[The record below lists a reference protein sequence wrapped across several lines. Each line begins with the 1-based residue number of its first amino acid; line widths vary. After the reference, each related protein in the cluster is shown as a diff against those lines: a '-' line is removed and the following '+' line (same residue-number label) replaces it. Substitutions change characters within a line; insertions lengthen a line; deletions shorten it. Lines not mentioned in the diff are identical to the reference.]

1 MKGDKNV
8 YKQNKTESELLI
20 YQKYIDTVEY
30 GYNLLRKYP
39 KLEKY
44 ALASEIR
51 KSMFETIRLI
61 LYANKIANKNIRL
74 QTINKIDAE
83 ISAQKFFVR
92 FSYKNKYISHNNY
105 FEWSKR
111 LDEIGK
117 IIGGWIKS
125 CLRE

>member
-1 MKGDKNV
+1 M
-8 YKQNKTESELLI
+8 YKPRETESELII
-20 YQKYIDTVEY
+20 YQKYIDIVEY

-39 KLEKY
+39 KSEKY
-44 ALASEIR
+44 ALTSEIR
-51 KSMFETIRLI
+51 KSMFETLRLI

-83 ISAQKFFVR
+83 IASQKFFVR
-92 FSYKNKYISHNNY
+92 FSYKSKYISHNNY

-111 LDEIGK
+111 LDEIGR

-125 CLRE
+125 CLKE

>member
-1 MKGDKNV
+1 MPKMKGDNYV
-8 YKQNKTESELLI
+8 WVL
-20 YQKYIDTVEY
+20 
-30 GYNLLRKYP
+30 
-39 KLEKY
+39 KY
-44 ALASEIR
+44 ALTSEIR
-51 KSMFETIRLI
+51 KSMFETLRLI

-74 QTINKIDAE
+74 NTINKIDAE
-83 ISAQKFFVR
+83 ISTQKFFVR